1 MSRAMIFSCS
11 LSFPYCTS
19 VYIHLPRR
27 DRHFAF
33 LLGPQLCRVAIQ
45 CCSAAGARSCAR
57 ALGTHSMH
65 IRPLHCP
72 WVWITVGSH
81 THCSPVTSGV
91 LRLKFHTGKLWHWHV
106 TFSISEYHIVLL
118 QLCSES
124 TSPSPFPLLYLIAL
138 PSDFPPS
145 GRGHEILSMRASSDG
160 VWRPLVEWWLLSF
173 LVEDRIDS
181 RIDREV
187 IEGHK
192 KSWIGILSC
201 VNHE

>member
-19 VYIHLPRR
+19 VYIHLPRC

-45 CCSAAGARSCAR
+45 CCSAAGARSFAR

-91 LRLKFHTGKLWHWHV
+91 WRLKFHTGKLWHWHV

-138 PSDFPPS
+138 SIGSPLHRERRDMKFNQWKK
-145 GRGHEILSMRASSDG
+145 LLMADG
-160 VWRPLVEWWLLSF
+160 YGKLMHSTVCPTTDEW
-173 LVEDRIDS
+173 
-181 RIDREV
+181 
-187 IEGHK
+187 
-192 KSWIGILSC
+192 
-201 VNHE
+201 